1 MASTESFYLP
11 EQEIFCNDGREE
23 DLLQFI
29 LSHPKLSELRDSPS
43 AVLDAIDEYGRKR
56 NFLMNV
62 GQYKGAIITEIISR
76 NKPNTMLEIGGYVGY
91 SAILFGDALRRA
103 GGQKYVSLEMSP
115 KFASVAREL
124 VAVAGLDGFVEFLEG
139 PCRQSLKKLQDKPWD
154 IIFLDHAK
162 ADYLPDL
169 KLCEALKLIAPGTT
183 VIADDMKQP
192 GNPQYS
198 EYVRSPPKAKRVIY
212 NLYRDGGIADDPPL
226 GNPTLRD
233 VKAYK
238 TKDAIEISR
247 CVDGELK

>member
-1 MASTESFYLP
+1 
-11 EQEIFCNDGREE
+11 
-23 DLLQFI
+23 
-29 LSHPKLSELRDSPS
+29 
-43 AVLDAIDEYGRKR
+43 
-56 NFLMNV
+56 
-62 GQYKGAIITEIISR
+62 
-76 NKPNTMLEIGGYVGY
+76 MLEIGGYVGY

-198 EYVRSPPKAKRVIY
+198 EYVRSPPKAKR
-212 NLYRDGGIADDPPL
+212 
-226 GNPTLRD
+226 NPTLVYD
-233 VKAYK
+233 TVITEGIQPSGPAAYK